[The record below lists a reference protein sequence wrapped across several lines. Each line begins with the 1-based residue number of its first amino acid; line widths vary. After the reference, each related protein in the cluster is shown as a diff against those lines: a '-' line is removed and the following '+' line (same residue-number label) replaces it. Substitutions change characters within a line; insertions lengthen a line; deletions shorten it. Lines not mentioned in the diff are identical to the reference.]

1 LANELDCAYVSFAT
15 SSHNNKQILDE
26 IKNIVINNVLKNDD
40 IIIVM
45 LTYPYRGGTNPISDF
60 IKMEELL
67 KPYRHFYFNGFYP
80 MFKHEIYLDIPD
92 YFIDSERSML
102 DMLID
107 YEQKNPNCEPIW
119 EYSRRIEWNDE
130 SRNKDTIYHPNMFG
144 YKLIGKHI
152 YSKIK
157 DKKIDPNNKIKNN
170 KLL

>member
-1 LANELDCAYVSFAT
+1 MV
-15 SSHNNKQILDE
+15 
-26 IKNIVINNVLKNDD
+26 
-40 IIIVM
+40 
-45 LTYPYRGGTNPISDF
+45 DF
-60 IKMEELL
+60 ILFISFSTTAKLFLIDSLSFFMIAKILSSFS
-67 KPYRHFYFNGFYP
+67 KTSV
-80 MFKHEIYLDIPD
+80 
-92 YFIDSERSML
+92 IDSERSML